1 MSPKYRRFLDL
12 MMKKLF
18 ALTVLLALGCSAQQP
33 VATQDLNRKI
43 ERQIRSTF
51 NVPGYVELT
60 VGPKT
65 NGSDIAGYDKIT
77 VTFSRGESKQ
87 THDFLVSKD
96 GKTLLSVTTMPLDK
110 DPYAET
116 MAKIDTTGRPFR
128 GAKDAKVTVVVY
140 DDFQCPF
147 CTRMHTTLF
156 NDVMKSYGDRVKVI
170 YKDYP
175 LFEIHPWAGRAA
187 VDSGCLADQ
196 SMGAY
201 WEFAD
206 YVHANP
212 KAISGDKRPLDNQ
225 LAEVDKVALDLGK
238 KHSVDAARLD
248 KCVKDQSRAKLEA
261 SVKEAESLGVQATP
275 ALFINGMKMDGAVPS
290 RELRM
295 VLNQALKDAGEQ
307 PVELPKE
314 SANGGQ

>member
-1 MSPKYRRFLDL
+1 

-33 VATQDLNRKI
+33 AATQDLNRRI

-51 NVPGYVELT
+51 KVPGYVDLQ

-65 NGSDIAGYDKIT
+65 SGSDIPGYDKIA

-87 THDFLVSKD
+87 THDFLVSSD
-96 GKTLLSVTTMPLDK
+96 GKKLLSVTTMPLDK

-225 LAEVDKVALDLGK
+225 LAEVDKVAVDLGK

-248 KCVKDQSRAKLEA
+248 KCVKDQSHAKLEA
-261 SVKEAESLGVQATP
+261 SVKEAEGIGVEATP
-275 ALFINGMKMDGAVPS
+275 ALFINGMKLDGAVPA

-295 VLNQALKDAGEQ
+295 VLNQALKDAGGQ